1 MTATSSGRT
10 VGGEEQQ
17 KARAVRG
24 LGNPMGRGPTASDR
38 EGRSAAA
45 AAGGVRVFE
54 GEPRLLEV
62 ALVVQ
67 GDAVQVLGAESVHE
81 AAYAGA
87 LDHDV
92 VVGGLVFDAEAVF
105 EARAPARQHA
115 DAQAG
120 GLGGHLLLR
129 HELADLDRG
138 LVGHGQGDGSGT
150 LRRRH
155 CDPPVTCELRKSR
168 RPCQLSPHE
177 ARALMRLTPADWLVV
192 ALYFLFNIAVGL
204 YYKGRAG
211 KSTAEYF
218 LSGRN
223 VPWWLAGTS
232 MVATTFA
239 ADTPLVVTGLV
250 AQNGVAGNWLWWN
263 LLASGMLTV
272 FFYARLWRRAGVM
285 TDIEFSEI
293 RYAGPPAAFLRGF
306 RALYLGLLINCII
319 LGWVNLAMAK
329 ILQLV
334 FGVSK
339 GDALWI
345 VVGMIALTSAISTL
359 SGLWGVLVT
368 DLFQFVIKMGMVI
381 VLAVVAV
388 QAVGG
393 IEAMRVKLAA
403 IDQLRGATTGGQ
415 GSVLSFVPDVGSA
428 WMPMITFFVYIAVN
442 WWATWYPGAEPGG
455 GGYVAQRMLSAKDEK
470 HSLLATL
477 WFNIAHYAVRPWPWI
492 LVALASLILFPG
504 LADPETGYIWVLI
517 DYLPSSLR
525 GLMIAA
531 FAAAYMST
539 IATQLNWG
547 ASYLIND
554 FWRRFVKRE
563 ATDQYYVTASK
574 VATVFLTLIS
584 AVVTFYMGSIG
595 GAWKVLIVTGAG
607 TGGVLLLRWYWWR
620 INAWSEVSAMI
631 AAFVVSV
638 TLQAGFGY
646 DTDQPKQF
654 ALIMIATVAITTIV
668 WLAVTFLTAP
678 ESESTLVAYYRRTRP
693 SRTGWGA
700 VAARAPDVR
709 PSTDGLANLLDW
721 VAGCVLVY
729 GALFGVGKLLLHDPL
744 PGILMLGLSALAG
757 GVIYRD
763 LSRRG
768 WSTVVE

>member
-1 MTATSSGRT
+1 
-10 VGGEEQQ
+10 
-17 KARAVRG
+17 
-24 LGNPMGRGPTASDR
+24 
-38 EGRSAAA
+38 
-45 AAGGVRVFE
+45 
-54 GEPRLLEV
+54 
-62 ALVVQ
+62 
-67 GDAVQVLGAESVHE
+67 
-81 AAYAGA
+81 
-87 LDHDV
+87 
-92 VVGGLVFDAEAVF
+92 
-105 EARAPARQHA
+105 
-115 DAQAG
+115 
-120 GLGGHLLLR
+120 
-129 HELADLDRG
+129 
-138 LVGHGQGDGSGT
+138 
-150 LRRRH
+150 
-155 CDPPVTCELRKSR
+155 
-168 RPCQLSPHE
+168 
-177 ARALMRLTPADWLVV
+177 MRLDFLDWSII
-192 ALYFLFNIAVGL
+192 ALYFAFNVAVGL
-204 YYKGRAG
+204 YYKRRA
-211 KSTAEYF
+211 SRDTAEFF

-250 AQNGVAGNWLWWN
+250 AKNGIAGNWLWWN

-285 TDIEFSEI
+285 TDIEFSEL

-334 FGVSK
+334 FTISK
-339 GDALWI
+339 GEALWI
-345 VVGMIALTSAISTL
+345 VVGLIVLTSAISTL

-388 QAVGG
+388 NAVGG
-393 IEAMRVKLAA
+393 IEAMKAKLVASG
-403 IDQLRGATTGGQ
+403 RGSALGFVPEI
-415 GSVLSFVPDVGSA
+415 GSV
-428 WMPMITFFVYIAVN
+428 WMPMLTFFVYIAVN

-504 LADPETGYIWVLI
+504 LKDPETGYIRVMI

-525 GLMIAA
+525 GLMVAA
-531 FAAAYMST
+531 FAAAFMST

-547 ASYLIND
+547 ASYLVND
-554 FWRRFVKRE
+554 FYRRFVRRDAGE
-563 ATDQYYVTASK
+563 PHYVLASRLATALL
-574 VATVFLTLIS
+574 TVIS
-584 AVVTFYMGSIG
+584 AAVAFRIESIG
-595 GAWKVLIVTGAG
+595 GAWKLLIITGAG
-607 TGGVLLLRWYWWR
+607 TGAVLLLRWYWWR

-631 AAFVVSV
+631 TAFVVSV
-638 TLQAGFGY
+638 LLQTVGGL
-646 DTDQPKQF
+646 DSDRPLDF
-654 ALIMIATVAITTIV
+654 ARIVLVTVAVTTVV
-668 WLAVTFLTAP
+668 WLVVTFATRP
-678 ESESTLVAYYRRTRP
+678 ETDATLVAFYRRTRP
-693 SRTGWGA
+693 SRLGWEP

-709 PSTDGLANLLDW
+709 PSTDGLANLVDW

-744 PGILMLGLSALAG
+744 PGILMLGFSAIAG
-757 GVIYRD
+757 AVIYRD

-768 WSTVVE
+768 WRTVVE